1 MIPLVK
7 GNRDRYKVGRGR
19 RSHDNVSGG
28 EMWVINDP

>member
-19 RSHDNVSGG
+19 SIHDNVSGG
-28 EMWVINDP
+28 EMWVIN